1 MKQARLTAIFFLTL
15 TILGCKPKQPTAT
28 PPSSGVGPK
37 PTVLCGSEISRG
49 APPYK
54 DPLLSLKAM
63 VQEDC
68 LRMTA
73 EYSGGCAE
81 HDFDLYW
88 DGEWERTKPPV
99 AHLYLSHNAH
109 GDACE
114 AVKAQKIGFA
124 LQQIRFPGYRQVIVD
139 VHAAGA
145 SLARGSYTYK

>member
-1 MKQARLTAIFFLTL
+1 MKHASFVAIF
-15 TILGCKPKQPTAT
+15 ILMMTMFSCKPKQPTAT
-28 PPSSGVGPK
+28 TPMEVIGPK
-37 PTVLCGSEISRG
+37 PTVLCGSELSRG
-49 APPYK
+49 MPPFK

-114 AVKAQKIGFA
+114 AIKAQKIGFA
-124 LQQIRFPGYRQVIVD
+124 LQQIRFPGNRQVIAD
-139 VHAAGA
+139 IHAAGA
-145 SLARGSYTYK
+145 SLARVSYTYK